1 MKKAQTLL
9 KFIGG
14 VNKDRIG
21 GNCSVIE
28 HTDGQGKTTRVM
40 FDLGSMFTPAE
51 SGFVAAY
58 PNVDEYFDRID
69 LKTKE
74 EIKALKPVE
83 ALFLTHAHEDHVG
96 ALINYVKMGYKLP
109 PIKAGGF
116 TRNFIRLAFAK
127 EGMSIPEIDKIKAG
141 DIIKFGDSVEV
152 EAVDVSHSIV
162 DSIGFHT
169 LTYVDGKPYAAVMN
183 NGDFL
188 TEENMP
194 VGNSFNAEQY
204 LDVFKRKSA
213 PTNIVCLDSTS
224 TTPSSKERI
233 GFEQAVDNTYQVVK
247 DNLDRN
253 LIISPVIS
261 RSVQN
266 IAIDVETARK
276 LGTKI
281 FLDGKWLQTV
291 RDAMMLTGYKDFD
304 DVLYKGNIQGYLSD
318 KKIYPK
324 YIVCTGAFAQGLEDY
339 QNNVGMTA
347 YSPIAMSSAVKMAL
361 DLHPYVKIGR
371 NTLVLARQRII
382 NEINGNSGPKMLQL
396 MAAQGA
402 EVVVTPGEKKVGGF
416 REVRMQDSGHANA
429 KAMEKL
435 MSDVKKVV
443 PDIIAIPIHGNP
455 EQCENTKK
463 IMDKVGVKTH
473 ITENNESLILG
484 NGRVENVPDKITPM
498 SWYALKLVMPD
509 PYGNKDVPLDGMTEF
524 WEVTENYEPIRK
536 LAEISNAP
544 KSAPRAKYSLC
555 NKIEDSE
562 NLPYREKMRKTSKAK
577 SPKKAK
583 AIKENL
589 RYNLN
594 KRFSKG
600 GR

>member
-1 MKKAQTLL
+1 MQKPQTLL

-127 EGMSIPEIDKIKAG
+127 EGMSVPEIDKIKAG

-524 WEVTENYEPIRK
+524 WEVTENYEPIHK

-555 NKIEDSE
+555 NNIEDAE

-594 KRFSKG
+594 KRFSKS

>member
-498 SWYALKLVMPD
+498 SWYAFKLVMPD

-536 LAEISNAP
+536 LAEISNAL

-555 NKIEDSE
+555 NKIEDAE